1 MWEGPLAPIQTGGQG
16 LRVSKQD
23 RQASGLWVSSPGDG
37 PPRSKGRGL
46 SPVVMLVRCVTVAT
60 VNRVCS
66 WRDINSSVI
75 HFIV

>member
-1 MWEGPLAPIQTGGQG
+1 MWEGPPAPIQIGGQG

-37 PPRSKGRGL
+37 PPHSKGRGL
-46 SPVVMLVRCVTVAT
+46 SLVAILVRCVTVAA

-66 WRDINSSVI
+66 
-75 HFIV
+75 